1 MLHHIV
7 WWTLKEEAEGR
18 TVEENAKRLAGLGNA
33 LRGKIDELLS
43 IEFSVNI
50 ASTSTLPAHLVL
62 HSTHKNADDLAAYAT
77 HPLHVAFGKELKPCV
92 ASREALDYEV

>member
-18 TVEENAKRLAGLGNA
+18 TAEQNGKRLVELGNA
-33 LRGKIDELLS
+33 LKGKIDELLT

-50 ASTSTLPAHLVL
+50 APTSTVPAHLVL
-62 HSTHKNADDLAAYAT
+62 HSTHKDAGDLATYAA
-77 HPLHVAFGKELKPCV
+77 HPAHIEFGKALKPCV
-92 ASREALDYEV
+92 DSRQALDYEA